1 MTNFT
6 PDWIKHAVIYQIFP
20 DRFAKSA
27 GCPKPGNIVPWE
39 SAPTYNNFMGG
50 DLYGVIEKL
59 DYLQDLGINTLYF
72 NPIFQSA
79 SNHKYHTHD
88 YYQVDPML
96 GGNAA
101 FDALIE
107 ATNARDMKV
116 ILDGV
121 FNHASRGFFQ
131 FNHIL
136 ECGAESPY
144 IDWFNVHEHPLNA
157 YSGTP
162 QYDCW
167 WNIPAL
173 PKFNTNNPEVRAFIF
188 DVAKHWIE
196 RGAAGW
202 RLDVPYEIDDDSFW
216 QDFRR
221 VVKAANP
228 EAWITGEIVGTADRW
243 LQGDQFDGVTNYLL
257 TAACMN
263 FFAGDT
269 LHPAILERND
279 IMSHQPASED
289 ATQFAARVQD
299 MLTRYP
305 WAAVQAQ
312 LNPLDSHDMPR
323 FLTIANGD
331 QSALQ
336 LATVFQFCF
345 PGAPTVYY
353 GSEIGLAGGYDPEC
367 RKTFPWQ
374 APHTWDYA
382 QHQLTKDCTR
392 LRNAHPALRTGTVE
406 TVFAQ
411 GSVFAMQR
419 TLADTKLLILFN
431 AGRTPITL
439 DTTELDLPTSAPL
452 LTVGQAPIGQR
463 LASRSAAVWSV

>member
-1 MTNFT
+1 MNFT

-27 GCPKPGNIVPWE
+27 QVAKPAGIADWDA
-39 SAPTYNNFMGG
+39 APTYNNFMGG
-50 DLYGVIEKL
+50 DLRGVVEKL
-59 DYLQDLGINTLYF
+59 DYLQDLGVNTLYF

-79 SNHKYHTHD
+79 SNHRYHTHD
-88 YYQVDPML
+88 YFQVDPLL

-107 ATNARDMKV
+107 AAHARNMKV

-144 IDWFNVHEHPLNA
+144 VDWFHIRDYPLNA
-157 YSGTP
+157 YQGKPNYS
-162 QYDCW
+162 CW
-167 WNIPAL
+167 WDIPAL
-173 PKFNTNNPEVRAFIF
+173 PKFNTDNPEVRDFIF
-188 DVAKHWIE
+188 SIARYWIE
-196 RGAAGW
+196 RGADGW

-216 QDFRR
+216 QEFRR
-221 VVKAANP
+221 VVKTANP
-228 EAWITGEIVGTADRW
+228 DAWITGEIVREADRW

-269 LHPAILERND
+269 IHPDIYARGD
-279 IMSHQPASED
+279 IMSHAPAEED
-289 ATQFAARVQD
+289 AVQFAARVHD

-305 WAAVQAQ
+305 KAAVHAQ

-323 FLTIANGD
+323 FLTIASGD
-331 QSALQ
+331 RSALQ

-345 PGAPTVYY
+345 PGAPCVYY
-353 GSEIGLAGGYDPEC
+353 GSEIGIDGGYDPEC
-367 RKTFPWQ
+367 RKTIPWD
-374 APHTWDYA
+374 ATDRWDMA
-382 QHQLTKDCTR
+382 QHQLTKDCIA
-392 LRNAHPALRTGTVE
+392 LRQANPALRTGELDVLYAQDK
-406 TVFAQ
+406 VFVMRRVLEENEVVVA
-411 GSVFAMQR
+411 
-419 TLADTKLLILFN
+419 FN
-431 AGRTPITL
+431 AGRHAMQIDLALPDNSPALLVGDSPTNSTL
-439 DTTELDLPTSAPL
+439 A
-452 LTVGQAPIGQR
+452 A
-463 LASRSAAVWSV
+463 RSATVWVTN

>member
-20 DRFAKSA
+20 DRFAKSDQVAKPA
-27 GCPKPGNIVPWE
+27 GIVPWDA
-39 SAPTYNNFMGG
+39 APTYNNYMGG
-50 DLYGVIEKL
+50 DLLGVVEKL
-59 DYLQDLGINTLYF
+59 DYLQDLGVNTLYF

-79 SNHKYHTHD
+79 SNHGYHTHD

-101 FDALIE
+101 FDALVE
-107 ATNARDMKV
+107 AAHARDMKI

-131 FNHIL
+131 FSHVL

-144 IDWFNVHEHPLNA
+144 VDWFHIYDYPLNA
-157 YSGTP
+157 YQGKPNYS
-162 QYDCW
+162 CW
-167 WNIPAL
+167 WDIPAL
-173 PKFNTNNPEVRAFIF
+173 PKFNTDNPEVRAFIF
-188 DVAKHWIE
+188 DVARYWIE
-196 RGAAGW
+196 RGADGW

-216 QDFRR
+216 QEFRR
-221 VVKAANP
+221 VVKQANP
-228 EAWITGEIVGTADRW
+228 NAWITGEIVREADRW

-269 LHPAILERND
+269 IHPDVYARGD
-279 IMSHQPASED
+279 IMSHKPAEEN
-289 ATQFAARVQD
+289 AAQFAERVAD

-305 WAAVQAQ
+305 EAAVNAQ

-331 QSALQ
+331 RSALQ

-345 PGAPTVYY
+345 PGAPCVYY
-353 GSEIGLAGGYDPEC
+353 GSEIGIDGGYDPEC
-367 RKTFPWQ
+367 RKTFPWEDQ
-374 APHTWDYA
+374 DTWDIV
-382 QHQLTKDCTR
+382 QHQLTKACIQ
-392 LRNAHPALRTGTVE
+392 LRSTNPALRTGTLDTLYAQE
-406 TVFAQ
+406 KVF
-411 GSVFAMQR
+411 VMRR
-419 TLADTKLLILFN
+419 TLEGNTVIIAFN
-431 AGRTPITL
+431 AGREAATVSDI
-439 DTTELDLPTSAPL
+439 ELPTSTPALSIGEAPTPTTL
-452 LTVGQAPIGQR
+452 PA
-463 LASRSAAVWSV
+463 RSASVWVVQ